1 MKIFITGASGFVGGA
16 ALQRLTRHHQ
26 VTAMS
31 RSAQSDEKIKA
42 IGGEPVRCQLGNV
55 ELANLEGCDVVIH
68 SAAYIGPWGTKEL
81 YWKTNVDGTAQLLD
95 IAKQAGVK
103 RFIHIGTEAGCFHG
117 QEMKGIDETYPLSNK
132 SPYYYSQ
139 TKAEAERKVIA
150 ANDSGND
157 FETISLRPR
166 LIWGPRDQS
175 VLPGIAEAVKQDKF
189 MWIGGGEAL
198 TASTYIDNLT
208 DAIELALEKGE
219 GGEAYFIV
227 DEDSHSFRDLF
238 SGMLAT
244 QDLSVPD
251 KSIPSWVVRSMAFV
265 AEAVWKTFSLKTDP
279 PVTRFA
285 AALMSVECTIDSDK
299 AQQHLGYKPTV
310 SMEQGFE
317 ALRMLGKP

>member
-16 ALQRLTRHHQ
+16 ALKRLSPQHQ

-31 RSAQSDEKIKA
+31 RSDQSDKKILA
-42 IGGEPVRCQLGNV
+42 IGGTPVRCQLGNV
-55 ELANLEGCDVVIH
+55 EVANLEGCDVVIH
-68 SAAYIGPWGTKEL
+68 SAAYIGPWGSREL
-81 YWKTNVDGTAQLLD
+81 YWQSNVDGTAQLLD
-95 IAKQAGVK
+95 VAKQAGVK

-117 QEMKGIDETYPLSNK
+117 QPMKGIDESYPLSTK

-139 TKAEAERKVIA
+139 TKAEAERRVIA
-150 ANDSGND
+150 ANDAANG

-166 LIWGPRDQS
+166 FIWGPGDQS
-175 VLPGIAEAVKQDKF
+175 ILPGIAQAVKADKF
-189 MWIGGGEAL
+189 MWIGGGDAL

-208 DAIELALEKGE
+208 DAIELALENGK

-227 DEDSHSFRDLF
+227 DEQSHSFRELLT
-238 SGMLAT
+238 GMLAT
-244 QDLSVPD
+244 QDLTVAD
-251 KSIPSWVVRSMAFV
+251 KSISSWLVRGMAFV
-265 AEAVWKTFSLKTDP
+265 AEAIWKTFNLKNDP

-299 AQQHLGYKPTV
+299 AQQQLGYKPAV

-317 ALRMLGKP
+317 ALRQLHKS